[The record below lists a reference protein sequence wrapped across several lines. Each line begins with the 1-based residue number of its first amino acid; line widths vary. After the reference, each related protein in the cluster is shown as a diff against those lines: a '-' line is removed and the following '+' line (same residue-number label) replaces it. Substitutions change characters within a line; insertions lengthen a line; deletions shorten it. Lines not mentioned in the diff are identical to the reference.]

1 MRKVVAGKK
10 NLRMDIGDTALRV
23 SRCRHHRNLFLAK
36 SDKMISKQK
45 SFIFL
50 FSNLTV
56 SPSETKMSAFAP
68 LALEIT
74 DFVFGKSRFKRP
86 SYHFK
91 LFMEYNKK
99 QKALPLMY
107 FISHL
112 CRWYGRRG
120 RGCSARTGGWDQAA
134 GQDPRLSQPD
144 LTMLVNA
151 LQWLNIKRH
160 KRTNDVKVMRIEV
173 QTCSITGSMRI
184 ASLATMSANR

>member
-1 MRKVVAGKK
+1 MCGYSVICPRYLLCFRLAWSSCEFNACLGICTLVCPRYLLDLPGSQSCRNLWSARHLQWKPSRPLKIKNVHLQKEGVARK

-86 SYHFK
+86 SYH
-91 LFMEYNKK
+91 KK
-99 QKALPLMY
+99 V
-107 FISHL
+107 
-112 CRWYGRRG
+112 RR
-120 RGCSARTGGWDQAA
+120 R
-134 GQDPRLSQPD
+134 
-144 LTMLVNA
+144 
-151 LQWLNIKRH
+151 RH
-160 KRTNDVKVMRIEV
+160 
-173 QTCSITGSMRI
+173 
-184 ASLATMSANR
+184 